1 MMSNLPSV
9 GSSGRTSTTA
19 DDNDEDQEMT
29 KVALASFQARE
40 EEIERKKMEVKGKVE
55 SQLSRAEEETR
66 RLVRVWEELEVLTDP
81 MRKEVAM
88 VRKKIDVV
96 NREIK
101 SLGQTCQKKE
111 KEYREVLEVFNEKN
125 NEKTQLTSTLV
136 EVTIHNNHSFLYSFI
151 LAFSFSFLN
160 APNLIDFWMVCCH
173 LLALNFSLSFSL
185 GKLEE
190 LSKVLNPKR

>member
-1 MMSNLPSV
+1 MMSTLPSV

-29 KVALASFQARE
+29 KMALASFQARE

-81 MRKEVAM
+81 MRKEVAI

-136 EVTIHNNHSFLYSFI
+136 ELVKESEKLR
-151 LAFSFSFLN
+151 
-160 APNLIDFWMVCCH
+160 M
-173 LLALNFSLSFSL
+173 

-190 LSKVLNPKR
+190 LSKVLNPKG

>member
-1 MMSNLPSV
+1 MMSSVQSV
-9 GSSGRTSTTA
+9 GSSGTTSDQ
-19 DDNDEDQEMT
+19 DDKDQEMT
-29 KVALASFQARE
+29 KLALASFQARE

-88 VRKKIDVV
+88 VRKKIDGV

-111 KEYREVLEVFNEKN
+111 KEYREVLEAFNEKN
-125 NEKTQLTSTLV
+125 SEKTQLTSTLV
-136 EVTIHNNHSFLYSFI
+136 ELVKESEKFR
-151 LAFSFSFLN
+151 
-160 APNLIDFWMVCCH
+160 M
-173 LLALNFSLSFSL
+173 

-190 LSKVLNPKR
+190 LSNVLNPKR

>member
-66 RLVRVWEELEVLTDP
+66 RLVRVWEVKLQENCF
-81 MRKEVAM
+81 
-88 VRKKIDVV
+88 V
-96 NREIK
+96 NISRFGRLILSIYYYYYFQIYFY
-101 SLGQTCQKKE
+101 SL
-111 KEYREVLEVFNEKN
+111 
-125 NEKTQLTSTLV
+125 
-136 EVTIHNNHSFLYSFI
+136 
-151 LAFSFSFLN
+151 
-160 APNLIDFWMVCCH
+160 
-173 LLALNFSLSFSL
+173 
-185 GKLEE
+185 
-190 LSKVLNPKR
+190 

>member
-1 MMSNLPSV
+1 MSSVQSV
-9 GSSGRTSTTA
+9 GSSGTTSDQ
-19 DDNDEDQEMT
+19 DDKDQEMT
-29 KVALASFQARE
+29 KLALASFQARE

-88 VRKKIDVV
+88 VRKKIDGV

-111 KEYREVLEVFNEKN
+111 KEYREVLEAFNEKN
-125 NEKTQLTSTLV
+125 SEKTQLTSTLV
-136 EVTIHNNHSFLYSFI
+136 ELVKESEKFR
-151 LAFSFSFLN
+151 
-160 APNLIDFWMVCCH
+160 M
-173 LLALNFSLSFSL
+173 

-190 LSKVLNPKR
+190 LSNVLNPKR

>member
-1 MMSNLPSV
+1 MSTLQSV
-9 GSSGRTSTTA
+9 GSSGRTSMT
-19 DDNDEDQEMT
+19 DQDNNDEDQEMT
-29 KVALASFQARE
+29 KLALASFRARE
-40 EEIERKKMEVKGKVE
+40 EEIERKKLEVKGRVE
-55 SQLSRAEEETR
+55 SQLSRAEEETK

-111 KEYREVLEVFNEKN
+111 KEYREVLEAFNEKN

-136 EVTIHNNHSFLYSFI
+136 ELVKESEKFR
-151 LAFSFSFLN
+151 
-160 APNLIDFWMVCCH
+160 M
-173 LLALNFSLSFSL
+173 

-190 LSKVLNPKR
+190 LSKILNPKR